1 MIKMFSEAEIYF
13 YRKQQQDVI
22 LHLQKWNDIR
32 KMLERRFNANDLTL
46 YELEVA
52 KKIDADLKSAL
63 DE

>member
-1 MIKMFSEAEIYF
+1 
-13 YRKQQQDVI
+13 
-22 LHLQKWNDIR
+22 
-32 KMLERRFNANDLTL
+32 MLERRFNANDLTP